1 MFQLKNFVSIAA
13 SMLNYV
19 RSTTGK
25 VTDLQP
31 GSVTRTILEAPAA
44 EIEELYVQ
52 VFNGIKEA
60 IPVAVYQSINFP
72 KLPAQ
77 YASGQVTVIA
87 NAIPTQDLTVF
98 KGTEFLARDGRIYK
112 TVADQTWPMVD
123 GAGKPNMSW
132 TFPVISAL
140 PGVLQNASAGE
151 INASPTFALGDY
163 TFSNTDIING
173 ADIESDAARDTRFAD
188 YIASL
193 SRGTETA
200 LIYGARSANIKDAAG
215 NIIEA
220 VSRVSLTISSG
231 TVRVNVW
238 GTNGTPSP
246 ALIQRVTDIEL
257 GYRDANG
264 DVIPGYAA
272 AGIRCQIA
280 AMNTRAVD
288 VKYTLEMLPGF
299 MMTAQVIQAVKDS
312 LNSYLGSV
320 QPNDVV
326 YIDDIA
332 NVALLVRGVK
342 ASSVNITQNLISG
355 SDEVLVG
362 GIVDIVQKLTT
373 RIIDIRFTVT
383 LAPGATLTQVL
394 VDDITKSFK
403 TFLDS
408 IPLNSTVTGSELV
421 RIPKLYPE
429 IADATVDLTNGITR
443 GTGEQLLAGN
453 VSVVIK

>member
-31 GSVTRTILEAPAA
+31 GSVTRTIIEAPAA

-87 NAIPTQDLTVF
+87 QTAPKKDLAIPA
-98 KGTEFLARDGRIYK
+98 GTTFLARDGRIYK
-112 TVADQTWPMVD
+112 TVGDTIWPALDAANNPV
-123 GAGKPNMSW
+123 MSW
-132 TFPVISAL
+132 PFAVVSSQ
-140 PGVLQNASAGE
+140 PGTLQNAAAGE
-151 INASPTFALGDY
+151 INASPFFDPDDY

-173 ADIESDAARDTRFAD
+173 SDVESDEARNTRFAD

-200 LIYGARSANIKDAAG
+200 LIYGARTARILDAAG

-220 VSRVSLTISSG
+220 VSRVSLTVLSG
-231 TVRVNVW
+231 TVRVNIW
-238 GTNGTPSP
+238 GTNGAPSP
-246 ALIQRVTDIEL
+246 ALLQRATDIEL

-272 AGIRCQIA
+272 AGIRCQVA
-280 AMNTRAVD
+280 AMNTRAIPV
-288 VKYTLEMLPGF
+288 TFSLEMLPGF
-299 MMTAQVIQAVKDS
+299 LLTPQIVQSVKDA
-312 LNSYLGSV
+312 LDSYLSGV
-320 QPNDVV
+320 DGNDIV

-332 NVALLVRGVK
+332 NTALLVRGVK
-342 ASSVNITQNLISG
+342 TSSVNITQNIICSP
-355 SDEVLVG
+355 DEVLVAG
-362 GIVDIVQKLTT
+362 NVIVNQKFTT
-373 RIIDIRFTVT
+373 RVIDIRY
-383 LAPGATLTQVL
+383 TLTLDPAYTLNQPL
-394 VDDITKSFK
+394 IDNLTASFK
-403 TFLDS
+403 DFLAR
-408 IPLNSTVTGSELV
+408 IPLNTSVTSDQLTQLAKNMFG
-421 RIPKLYPE
+421 IQ
-429 IADATVDLTNGITR
+429 DATVDLANGITR
-443 GTGEQLLAGN
+443 GNNEQLVAGL
-453 VSVVIK
+453 VSVSAK